1 MAAGCGCEL
10 EDVETWGCGAGALGR
25 RSLPQSFAD
34 THTVLRTLDSS
45 PKTGPCNSILDFM
58 RDKNEV
64 QTFLCSRR
72 FYAAIGI
79 PI

>member
-1 MAAGCGCEL
+1 
-10 EDVETWGCGAGALGR
+10 
-25 RSLPQSFAD
+25 
-34 THTVLRTLDSS
+34 
-45 PKTGPCNSILDFM
+45 M

-79 PI
+79 PIWRGADFDFNFNFGLGSTASV

>member
-34 THTVLRTLDSS
+34 THTVLRDLR
-45 PKTGPCNSILDFM
+45 TGCPG
-58 RDKNEV
+58 
-64 QTFLCSRR
+64 SR
-72 FYAAIGI
+72 GMCGE
-79 PI
+79 